1 VNTNMENYGF
11 KKSKIKEFR
20 KQNFLSSSEF
30 IEGLYKFSDG
40 ECDISYYQF
49 RQLEN
54 GNEKVSINP
63 YDIAWICRYTS
74 ISPNELFNLEV

>member
-1 VNTNMENYGF
+1 MENYEF

-30 IEGLYKFSDG
+30 IEGLYKFSG
-40 ECDISYYQF
+40 GKCDISYYQF
-49 RQLEN
+49 RQFEN

-63 YDIAWICRYTS
+63 YDIAWICRYTG
-74 ISPNELFNLEV
+74 ISPNELFNWEV